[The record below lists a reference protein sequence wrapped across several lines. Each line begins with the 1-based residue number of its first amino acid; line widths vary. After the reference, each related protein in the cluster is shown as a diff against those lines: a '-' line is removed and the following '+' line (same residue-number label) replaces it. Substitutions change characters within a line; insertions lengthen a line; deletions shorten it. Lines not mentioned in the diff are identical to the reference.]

1 VTALG
6 PQASLRHGDSLGP
19 THEDGEG
26 MRELAAGGAG
36 KGRGVHDD
44 NGLPVLKARTTGA
57 DKLSEAF
64 LM

>member
-6 PQASLRHGDSLGP
+6 PQASSRHGDSLGP
-19 THEDGEG
+19 THEDGG
-26 MRELAAGGAG
+26 GVRELGAG

-44 NGLPVLKARTTGA
+44 DGLPVLKARTIGA